1 MTPVAEPGRP
11 GVPHGCISAKKAK
24 ERVVMTR
31 ENKLALV
38 IGFGLMLFVGILV
51 SDHFAAQRYD
61 PAAVAQADPV
71 APEESV
77 QLEAVGLEQ
86 LAEAVPAAPAA
97 PVDLVAGGTSALPDA
112 VAVADAPVPGTDAV
126 AMPVEVA
133 VGDGTPVRFRKVQTG
148 DSYWKIA
155 KAEYGDGSLAQKLQ
169 DYNKAVAPDAA
180 KLALGSELRIPPVEV
195 LRPGAAAVAAVA
207 GGAVAGAPAKPV
219 QVAAADGVYRV
230 QKGDTAYAIARKR
243 GVKVAE
249 LLRHNGIKDPAQLK
263 PGQSLRIPARF

>member
-1 MTPVAEPGRP
+1 
-11 GVPHGCISAKKAK
+11 
-24 ERVVMTR
+24 MTR

-61 PAAVAQADPV
+61 PASVAQADPV

-86 LAEAVPAAPAA
+86 LADAAPAA
-97 PVDLVAGGTSALPDA
+97 PAVPVDLAAGGTSAHPDA
-112 VAVADAPVPGTDAV
+112 VAAADAATVPGTEAL

-133 VGDGTPVRFRKVQTG
+133 VGDGTPVRFHKVQSG

-180 KLALGSELRIPPVEV
+180 KLALGSELRIPPVGV
-195 LRPGAAAVAAVA
+195 LRPGAAAAPAAATEAVAA
-207 GGAVAGAPAKPV
+207 APAKPA

>member
-1 MTPVAEPGRP
+1 
-11 GVPHGCISAKKAK
+11 
-24 ERVVMTR
+24 MTR

-86 LAEAVPAAPAA
+86 LADAVPAAPAA

-133 VGDGTPVRFRKVQTG
+133 VGDGTPVRFRKVQSG

-195 LRPGAAAVAAVA
+195 LRPGAAAVAA
-207 GGAVAGAPAKPV
+207 APAKPV
-219 QVAAADGVYRV
+219 QVAAADGFYRV

>member
-1 MTPVAEPGRP
+1 
-11 GVPHGCISAKKAK
+11 
-24 ERVVMTR
+24 MTR

-61 PAAVAQADPV
+61 PATVVQDEIV

-77 QLEAVGLEQ
+77 KLEAVGVEM
-86 LAEAVPAAPAA
+86 LAAVPEPVAPGTVSL
-97 PVDLVAGGTSALPDA
+97 VDGGTSAHPDAQPGDA
-112 VAVADAPVPGTDAV
+112 VAVVEPQAL
-126 AMPVEVA
+126 PVEVA
-133 VGDGTPVRFRKVQTG
+133 QADGTPVRFHKVQQG
-148 DSYWKIA
+148 DNYWKIA

-180 KLALGSELRIPPVEV
+180 RLALGSELRIPPVEV

>member
-1 MTPVAEPGRP
+1 
-11 GVPHGCISAKKAK
+11 
-24 ERVVMTR
+24 MTR

-61 PAAVAQADPV
+61 PASVAQADPV

-86 LAEAVPAAPAA
+86 LADAAPAA
-97 PVDLVAGGTSALPDA
+97 PAVPVDLAAGGTSAHPDA
-112 VAVADAPVPGTDAV
+112 VASADAATVPGTEAL

-133 VGDGTPVRFRKVQTG
+133 VGDGTPVRFHKVQSG

-180 KLALGSELRIPPVEV
+180 KLALGSELRIPPIEV
-195 LRPGAAAVAAVA
+195 LKP
-207 GGAVAGAPAKPV
+207 GAVAPTAGTLVAVAKPEAKAAAR
-219 QVAAADGVYRV
+219 VAATYKI
-230 QKGDTAYAIARKR
+230 QKGDTPYAIAKR
-243 GVKVAE
+243 NGVKVAD
-249 LLRHNGIKDPAQLK
+249 LLRHNGIKDPAALK
-263 PGQSLRIPARF
+263 PGQTLKIPAKF